1 MTTDIQAERK
11 RKKVEQA
18 ISTVRGSSG
27 EPTINSES
35 YSTDIAKALNW
46 YNVNEEYKTIRK
58 YAMTYIKHLKR
69 HDLIYAFNQA
79 SDFELRQIGIIGR
92 LVLREQYVSSEH
104 ISRINAKMD
113 VLKDKYAREQETK
126 KTESSK
132 KPEGVVVS
140 VQERIQEVAFKHAG
154 EIDEHIDEFVKNK
167 SSEFSTKSY
176 LLSNA
181 VSGAV
186 AKRIG
191 EYFQPLERELAE
203 AVAGKDEQLNEGY
216 SSFTKVQLKR
226 FHEFVKGIIA
236 DCNQQV
242 VSVKSARMPRKR
254 KPIPPTKLVQ
264 KLKYLK
270 EFVELNLKSVSPTDI
285 VGASELWVYNTKYR
299 KLTVY
304 KGDLSVKGTTII
316 GYEIAGSDTKII
328 RKPEEYFKGLQIG
341 KRPLA
346 AAFKTIKAKPST
358 PNGRINADC
367 ILIGAFK

>member
-1 MTTDIQAERK
+1 MHWHIF
-11 RKKVEQA
+11 
-18 ISTVRGSSG
+18 
-27 EPTINSES
+27 
-35 YSTDIAKALNW
+35 
-46 YNVNEEYKTIRK
+46 
-58 YAMTYIKHLKR
+58 KHLKR
-69 HDLIYAFNQA
+69 ADLNYAFGEA
-79 SDFELRQIGIIGR
+79 ADHELRQIGIIGR
-92 LVLREQYVSSEH
+92 LIMTGQYISPEH
-104 ISRINAKMD
+104 NDRISAKMD
-113 VLKDKYAREQETK
+113 ALKDKYVKGQEYTNDGVGK
-126 KTESSK
+126 KLTTST
-132 KPEGVVVS
+132 VS
-140 VQERIQEVAFKHAG
+140 VQDRIQEAAFKFAG
-154 EIDEHIDEFVKNK
+154 EIDEHIDDFVKNK

-203 AVAGKDEQLNEGY
+203 AVAGQDEQLNEGY
-216 SSFTKVQLKR
+216 SYFTKAQLKK
-226 FHEFVKGIIA
+226 FHEFIKGIIA
-236 DCNQQV
+236 DCSQQV

-254 KPIPPTKLVQ
+254 KPVPPTKLVQ

-270 EFVELNLKSVSPTDI
+270 EFAELNLKSVPPTDI
-285 VGASELWVYNTKYR
+285 IGANELWVYNTKYR

-316 GYEIAGSDTKII
+316 GYEIAGSDTKTL
-328 RKPEEYFKGLQIG
+328 RKPEEYFKDLQIG

-346 AAFKTIKAKPST
+346 AAFKTINAKPST